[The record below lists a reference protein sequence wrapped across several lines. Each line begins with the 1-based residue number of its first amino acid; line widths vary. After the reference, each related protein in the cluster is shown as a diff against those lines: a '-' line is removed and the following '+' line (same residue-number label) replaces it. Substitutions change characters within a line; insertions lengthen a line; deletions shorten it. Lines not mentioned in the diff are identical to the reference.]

1 MSGNKGLE
9 WTFDTAATVYDK
21 MRPGY
26 VDALYQEIFDY
37 IPMNAACKAV
47 EVGIG
52 TGQATGPILATGC
65 ELTAVEY
72 GESLAQKCKA
82 KFRDYPTFSVIT
94 GKFEDADLPKDS
106 YDLVFSA
113 TAFHWIPEEA
123 GYQKVYAILKHGGAF
138 ARFANHPYPG
148 KDEPSLREEIDRLYA
163 IYHHSAKKKT
173 LTEYSEERAQELAAI
188 ASKYGFSD
196 IRHAMFNRIR
206 TFTAQEYV
214 ALLATYSDNIAL
226 AEPVRTAFFT
236 KIEDAIN
243 KHGGQIN
250 IHDTIDLQL
259 ARKA

>member
-1 MSGNKGLE
+1 MPSSKGLE
-9 WTFDTAATVYDK
+9 WTFDTATTVYDK

-52 TGQATGPILATGC
+52 TGQATPPILATGC

-72 GESLAQKCKA
+72 GESLAQKCRI
-82 KFRDYPTFSVIT
+82 KFKDYPAFSVIT
-94 GKFEDADLPKDS
+94 GKFEDAALKKDS

-113 TAFHWIPEEA
+113 TAFHWIPEEE

-148 KDEPSLREEIDRLYA
+148 KDNPSLREEIDKLYT
-163 IYHHSAKKKT
+163 IYHHSDKKNVFK
-173 LTEYSEERAQELAAI
+173 EYGEAQAQKLAAI
-188 ASKYGFSD
+188 ASKYGFAD
-196 IRHAMFNRIR
+196 IRHAMFYRIR
-206 TFTAQEYV
+206 TFTAEEYI

-226 AEPVRTAFFT
+226 DEPVRKEFFS
-236 KIEDAIN
+236 KIEEVIN
-243 KHGGQIN
+243 KHGGEIN

-259 ARKA
+259 ARKI